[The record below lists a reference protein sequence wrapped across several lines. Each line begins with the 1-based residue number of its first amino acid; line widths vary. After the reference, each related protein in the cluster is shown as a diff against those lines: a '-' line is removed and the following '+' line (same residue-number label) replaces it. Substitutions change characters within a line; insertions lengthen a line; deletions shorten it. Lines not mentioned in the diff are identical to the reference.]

1 MSLQT
6 KPFQRVY
13 MLFALGKDWR
23 VSFLSNELA
32 TSPLK
37 TLTFADPEE
46 IRDLARRGQALGTS
60 EAQALFD
67 YSLGRGG
74 GGVYLQLTPEQYSK
88 LRNPDEGDGQ
98 KRTFKH
104 SEAASGST

>member
-13 MLFALGKDWR
+13 MLFALDKDWR
-23 VSFLSNELA
+23 VSFLSNDLA

-37 TLTFADPEE
+37 TLTFADREE
-46 IRDLARRGQALGTS
+46 IRDLAQRGQALGTS
-60 EAQALFD
+60 EARALFD

-74 GGVYLQLTPEQYSK
+74 GGLYLQLTPEECSN
-88 LRNPDEGDGQ
+88 LRNPDKGGGH
-98 KRTFKH
+98 K
-104 SEAASGST
+104 